1 MREQLQRLRELS
13 KSLEVGPEQRASWT
27 QVLTAHAEQ
36 FFTALPQGPAFRS
49 HEDEGKGI
57 LSSPFTEEPQELEP
71 LLKLLA
77 EHVEQPGL
85 RLGAPG
91 FFGFIPISTLYPAA
105 LGDYLAAVTNPYV
118 GNFFASPG
126 AVRLEHL
133 LTRWMAEF
141 VGYPKSSAGDLTSGG
156 SISNLSAILSARE
169 AHGLKPRDY
178 DRAVVYLTS
187 QTHHSVTKALRIA
200 GLGGCVQR
208 LLPLDRAYRMETQG
222 LMRTIREDKGNGLL
236 PWLVVAA
243 AGSTD
248 TGAVDPLN
256 DLASLCRDDKLW
268 FHVDGA
274 YGA

>member
-156 SISNLSAILSARE
+156 SISNLTAIVAARE
-169 AHGLKPRDY
+169 AHHLNSGDY
-178 DRAVVYLTS
+178 RRAVVYLNS

-200 GLGGCVQR
+200 GLGDCIR
-208 LLPLDRAYRMETQG
+208 REITLDSEYRMQPH
-222 LMRTIREDKGNGLL
+222 LL
-236 PWLVVAA
+236 ADA
-243 AGSTD
+243 ISA
-248 TGAVDPLN
+248 
-256 DLASLCRDDKLW
+256 
-268 FHVDGA
+268 
-274 YGA
+274 